1 MQDLKFG
8 SLKLS
13 FKVNQIICLEDR
25 STCLY
30 GEVIQLI
37 PSRQICW
44 FRPICMTINNLEQ
57 DLDIQNRQLIH
68 LQSGSDLLWPVS
80 LFRAALDTEVIFLL
94 GKLDS
99 LEKSQDYQL
108 FCRQHLNRFI
118 HQVWEHNQDKF

>member
-8 SLKLS
+8 SLKLP

-25 STCLY
+25 NTCLY

-37 PSRQICW
+37 PSRKICW
-44 FRPICMTINNLEQ
+44 FRPICMTIDNL
-57 DLDIQNRQLIH
+57 DRDSGIQNRQLIH

-94 GKLDS
+94 GELDS
-99 LEKSQDYQL
+99 LEKSIEDRL
-108 FCRQHLNRFI
+108 SCRQHLNQFI
-118 HQVWEHNQDKF
+118 HQVWQNNQDKF